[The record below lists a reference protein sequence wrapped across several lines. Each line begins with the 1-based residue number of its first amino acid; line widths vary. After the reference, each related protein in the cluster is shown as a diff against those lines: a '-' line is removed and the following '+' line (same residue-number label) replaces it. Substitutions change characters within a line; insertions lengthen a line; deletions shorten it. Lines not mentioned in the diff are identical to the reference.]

1 MCLNE
6 VDRKDIYQ
14 NRVSGIFDIH
24 RHILSLILHNQYSI
38 AQFDQN
44 KLILKIVSINNYS
57 QYPMTL
63 LVLTLQPCSGPFRKL
78 LGLTPF
84 MESPPVVFF

>member
-14 NRVSGIFDIH
+14 NRESGIFDIH

-63 LVLTLQPCSGPFRKL
+63 LELILQFVLGHSGNCWA
-78 LGLTPF
+78 
-84 MESPPVVFF
+84 